1 MTMRNKTFTLL
12 GLSILTLVVLISCV
26 SATSLSEWNLTTD
39 GSAINVNSVVTA
51 GTFGSTGVTFNAFG
65 VNGANAENWPTAN
78 AVDVAKYFEVTI
90 APKTDYTLTISNIN
104 FDYSSSIVG
113 PASFELQYSKLAS
126 FASPTSLI
134 IKDDVS
140 STEATSSNSSLSI
153 SVSSGETL
161 TIRWFGYDFDAIT
174 NEFRIKDLKIL
185 GTVTGIPRPEEVD
198 ECITTGS
205 TGNLKLS
212 IEDFSV
218 EKGYGED
225 NEWFPLDEVQIE
237 VEVENKGDEKIRN
250 VAIGWGLY
258 NVDTEEWVIDDIESD
273 FNLGD
278 DTKETV
284 YINFKLD
291 DVNDFEEG
299 ADYVF
304 YVWAEGED
312 NNLDPELDTC
322 VWASDEISIE
332 IESDFVV
339 LDNFEYSETI
349 SCGST
354 VQIMADV
361 FNIGDSDQDEVSVQV
376 YNKKLELFKTLDIG
390 DINAFDNEVLSL
402 EFEVPQD
409 AEEGWYALEFTVYDE
424 DNDVY
429 ENNYDDEQS
438 TLDLLVKIEGGCIVI
453 PKVSISASLISG
465 GMSGEQMVVKAT
477 VSNTGTSIK
486 EYSLSATG
494 YTGWASSVALDAE
507 TFNLGAGQSKEVLF
521 TFDINRD
528 ASGTQLF
535 DIEVVSEGQLE
546 LKQPVQVSITK
557 KAGFLTGNMISE
569 GNWYV
574 WGIGAL
580 NVLLILIII
589 IVAIKVAKK

>member
-1 MTMRNKTFTLL
+1 MSLEFEIPQDAEEGWYNLVFSVHDED
-12 GLSILTLVVLISCV
+12 GDQYENSYDDELSESIISFKIEGGCIVVPKVSISASLISGGMSGEQMV
-26 SATSLSEWNLTTD
+26 VKATVSNTGTSIKEYSLSATGYTGWAS
-39 GSAINVNSVVTA
+39 SVALV
-51 GTFGSTGVTFNAFG
+51 
-65 VNGANAENWPTAN
+65 
-78 AVDVAKYFEVTI
+78 
-90 APKTDYTLTISNIN
+90 
-104 FDYSSSIVG
+104 
-113 PASFELQYSKLAS
+113 
-126 FASPTSLI
+126 
-134 IKDDVS
+134 
-140 STEATSSNSSLSI
+140 
-153 SVSSGETL
+153 
-161 TIRWFGYDFDAIT
+161 
-174 NEFRIKDLKIL
+174 
-185 GTVTGIPRPEEVD
+185 
-198 ECITTGS
+198 
-205 TGNLKLS
+205 
-212 IEDFSV
+212 
-218 EKGYGED
+218 
-225 NEWFPLDEVQIE
+225 
-237 VEVENKGDEKIRN
+237 
-250 VAIGWGLY
+250 
-258 NVDTEEWVIDDIESD
+258 
-273 FNLGD
+273 
-278 DTKETV
+278 
-284 YINFKLD
+284 
-291 DVNDFEEG
+291 
-299 ADYVF
+299 
-304 YVWAEGED
+304 
-312 NNLDPELDTC
+312 DTC

-521 TFDINRD
+521 TFEVNRD

>member
-26 SATSLSEWNLTTD
+26 SAATFTETFDNSSATGSYTDNSFLGDNGVTWSFVEAQNEDVYGINGNGLMLRDLATGSKITSNTILGGIDSF
-39 GSAINVNSVVTA
+39 SVQLKK
-51 GTFGSTGVTFNAFG
+51 GFTGVGDRQVELFINGVSKGNSTAFDDSSIHTFTLNNLNIEGNVVIELHNVQDTNAQI
-65 VNGANAENWPTAN
+65 VIDNIIW
-78 AVDVAKYFEVTI
+78 
-90 APKTDYTLTISNIN
+90 TDYTA
-104 FDYSSSIVG
+104 
-113 PASFELQYSKLAS
+113 P
-126 FASPTSLI
+126 I
-134 IKDDVS
+134 IQDK
-140 STEATSSNSSLSI
+140 
-153 SVSSGETL
+153 
-161 TIRWFGYDFDAIT
+161 
-174 NEFRIKDLKIL
+174 
-185 GTVTGIPRPEEVD
+185 PEEVD

-205 TGNLKLS
+205 TGYLKLS

-225 NEWFPLDEVQIE
+225 NEWFPLDEVE
-237 VEVENKGDEKIRN
+237 VEIEVENKGDEKIRN

-258 NVDTEEWVIDDIESD
+258 NVETEEWVIDDIESD
-273 FNLGD
+273 FNLRD

-284 YINFKLD
+284 YINFKLE

-312 NNLDPELDTC
+312 NNLDSKPDTC

-339 LDNFEYSETI
+339 LDNFEYSETV

-361 FNIGDSDQDEVSVQV
+361 FNIGDSDQDEVSVEV
-376 YNKKLELFKTLDIG
+376 YDKFSRLKLDKKIEIG
-390 DINAFDNEVLSL
+390 DINAFDNEVMSL
-402 EFEVPQD
+402 EFEIPQD
-409 AEEGWYALEFTVYDE
+409 AEEGWYNLVFSVHDE
-424 DNDVY
+424 DGDQY
-429 ENNYDDEQS
+429 ENSYDDELS
-438 TLDLLVKIEGGCIVI
+438 ESIISFKIEGGCIVV

>member
-1 MTMRNKTFTLL
+1 MIELH
-12 GLSILTLVVLISCV
+12 
-26 SATSLSEWNLTTD
+26 
-39 GSAINVNSVVTA
+39 NVQDT
-51 GTFGSTGVTFNAFG
+51 NAQI
-65 VNGANAENWPTAN
+65 VIDNIIW
-78 AVDVAKYFEVTI
+78 
-90 APKTDYTLTISNIN
+90 TDYTA
-104 FDYSSSIVG
+104 
-113 PASFELQYSKLAS
+113 P
-126 FASPTSLI
+126 I
-134 IKDDVS
+134 IQDK
-140 STEATSSNSSLSI
+140 
-153 SVSSGETL
+153 
-161 TIRWFGYDFDAIT
+161 
-174 NEFRIKDLKIL
+174 
-185 GTVTGIPRPEEVD
+185 PEEVD

-205 TGNLKLS
+205 TGYLKLS

-225 NEWFPLDEVQIE
+225 NEWFPLDEVE
-237 VEVENKGDEKIRN
+237 VEIEVENKGDEKIRN

-258 NVDTEEWVIDDIESD
+258 NVETEEWVIDDIESD
-273 FNLGD
+273 FNLRD

-284 YINFKLD
+284 YINFKLE

-312 NNLDPELDTC
+312 NNLDSKPDTC

-339 LDNFEYSETI
+339 LDNFEYSETV

-361 FNIGDSDQDEVSVQV
+361 FNIGDSDQDEVSVEV
-376 YNKKLELFKTLDIG
+376 YDKFSRLKLDKKIEIG
-390 DINAFDNEVLSL
+390 DINAFDNEVMSL
-402 EFEVPQD
+402 EFEIPQD
-409 AEEGWYALEFTVYDE
+409 AEEGWYNLVFSVHDE
-424 DNDVY
+424 DGDQY
-429 ENNYDDEQS
+429 ENSYDDELS
-438 TLDLLVKIEGGCIVI
+438 ESIISFKIEGGCIVV

>member
-1 MTMRNKTFTLL
+1 MRNKLFTLL
-12 GLSILTLVVLISCV
+12 SLSILTFVVLMSCV
-26 SATSLSEWNLTTD
+26 SAASFTETFDNSSATGSYTDNSFLGDNGVTWSFIEAQDEDVYGISGNGLMLRDLTT
-39 GSAINVNSVVTA
+39 GSKITSNTILGGLSSFSVQLKK
-51 GTFGSTGVTFNAFG
+51 GFTGVGDRQVELFINGVSKGNSTAFDDASIHTFTLNDLNIEGNVVIEIRNIQDGNAQI
-65 VNGANAENWPTAN
+65 VIDNIIW
-78 AVDVAKYFEVTI
+78 
-90 APKTDYTLTISNIN
+90 TDYTA
-104 FDYSSSIVG
+104 
-113 PASFELQYSKLAS
+113 P
-126 FASPTSLI
+126 I
-134 IKDDVS
+134 IQDK
-140 STEATSSNSSLSI
+140 
-153 SVSSGETL
+153 
-161 TIRWFGYDFDAIT
+161 
-174 NEFRIKDLKIL
+174 
-185 GTVTGIPRPEEVD
+185 PEEVD
-198 ECITTGS
+198 ECILTGS

-218 EKGYGED
+218 EKGYGDD
-225 NEWFPLDEVQIE
+225 NEWFPLDEVQVE

-258 NVDTEEWVIDDIESD
+258 NVDTEEWVIDDTESD

-284 YINFKLD
+284 YINFKLE
-291 DVNDFEEG
+291 DVSDFEDG
-299 ADYVF
+299 SDYVF

-312 NNLDPELDTC
+312 NNLDSKPDTC
-322 VWASDEISIE
+322 VWASDDISIE

-354 VQIMADV
+354 IQIMADV
-361 FNIGDSDQDEVSVQV
+361 WNIGDSDQDEVSVEV
-376 YNKKLELFKTLDIG
+376 YNKKLGLIKTLEIG
-390 DINAFDNEVLSL
+390 DINAFDNEVMNL
-402 EFEVPQD
+402 EFQIPQD

-424 DNDVY
+424 DNDLY
-429 ENNYDDEQS
+429 ENDYDKDES
-438 TLDLLVKIEGGCIVI
+438 IFVLLVKIEGGCVVI

-486 EYSLSATG
+486 EFSLSATG
-494 YTGWASSVALDAE
+494 YTGWASNVALDAE

-521 TFDINRD
+521 TFDVNRD